1 MTAPEVAAMTTYL
14 CSDLARGING
24 QGIVLD
30 GGALQS

>member
-1 MTAPEVAAMTTYL
+1 LTTYL
-14 CSDLARGING
+14 CTEAARGVNG